1 MSKKDFTSNLSGKNR
16 IKGIHEVSAS
26 LMETEDKEKEAALIK
41 RIREEERQKLKE
53 EAGDKIP
60 DSNVKGKKKIGGKK
74 IRNAYKNPR
83 RGEENNDARLNLA
96 VPPTMKNELDV
107 IAMVKRKSVNS
118 IINELIDKYID
129 DNMDT
134 LEKGL
139 VILGEDA
146 PITATGQQAEEAD
159 TNI

>member
-1 MSKKDFTSNLSGKNR
+1 MSKKDFTSNLSGENR
-16 IKGIHEVSAS
+16 IKGIYEVSAS